1 MLFIRKSRV
10 RLVKQIQ
17 VDNSVCFQS
26 IAGSSKYRKL
36 CQYTSRRMYRIL
48 PRSSKRWSEL
58 QLKRPLSMLL
68 YPSSWRFCHIEVHTL
83 FLDFTS
89 LSQLQNG
96 CQIFGYLANKMKQ
109 PQNSEAFWTYI
120 YRIFVT
126 ELTQQK
132 QSTFRVAKPFF

>member
-1 MLFIRKSRV
+1 MRNLHLLSYVVPVKSKVKISQNYVAFSEYMNFKMLFIRKSRV

-68 YPSSWRFCHIEVHTL
+68 YPSSWRFCHIEVLYFWLHKP
-83 FLDFTS
+83 FTVTDWV
-89 LSQLQNG
+89 QL
-96 CQIFGYLANKMKQ
+96 FGYLAN
-109 PQNSEAFWTYI
+109 
-120 YRIFVT
+120 
-126 ELTQQK
+126 
-132 QSTFRVAKPFF
+132 